1 MMPLRKTNDE
11 YLIFPHGF
19 VLLFSYHFS
28 TLRKLFHPK
37 FVKFNELP
45 SGTILFKLSC
55 LKINSL
61 RSQVL
66 KTSLI
71 WNKLKK

>member
-19 VLLFSYHFS
+19 VLLFSYDFS

-45 SGTILFKLSC
+45 
-55 LKINSL
+55 
-61 RSQVL
+61 
-66 KTSLI
+66 
-71 WNKLKK
+71 

>member
-19 VLLFSYHFS
+19 VLLFSYDFS
-28 TLRKLFHPK
+28 TLRKVFHPK
-37 FVKFNELP
+37 FVKFNEMP

-55 LKINSL
+55 LKRNCF
-61 RSQVL
+61 RGQVL

-71 WNKLKK
+71 WSKLKK